1 MEKHAENSAVPV
13 TGRRWLYAGLGGL
26 LLFFLGL
33 IYTWSVFIPSLEKEF
48 GWERADATMPFS
60 VLIAMFCLGCL
71 TAGFVSR
78 RLSGRLVVRVAAVA
92 LGGGFAL
99 AAVSNNL
106 VNMCLAYGVVVGLGA
121 GLAYNTV
128 LATMVKWFPDRL
140 GSVAG
145 LMLMGLGC
153 GSFFLSLGGSWL
165 LEFLD
170 WRKVFLLFG
179 GLNFALFMGLS
190 GYVVP
195 PAANILFPERRGLG
209 KGARKASES
218 AGDLPTVQMVRRPA
232 FLLFFAWAVV
242 ISSAGL
248 ALVGHAAP
256 MAKGLGMSSAAVGF
270 AAGLVSL
277 FNGFGRSIFGA
288 CFDLF
293 GRRMVMPTASCGF
306 VLAGV
311 LLLLCLRSESALL
324 LNAALVLGG
333 LCYGGV
339 MPSTSTVIGTFYGL
353 KYYQQNL
360 SVAMLSLLPAS
371 FIGPYVAGMLHSVSN
386 SYFPT
391 AVLLMVLGGLGLG
404 LSLLIRRP

>member
-1 MEKHAENSAVPV
+1 MENPENAAAPAPV
-13 TGRRWLYAGLGGL
+13 TARRWLYAGLGGI

-60 VLIAMFCLGCL
+60 VLITMFCLGCL

-78 RLSGRLVVRVAAVA
+78 RLSGRLVVRAAAVA

-99 AAVSNNL
+99 ASVSNSL

-165 LEFLD
+165 LQFLD

-179 GLNFALFMGLS
+179 GLNFALFMGLA
-190 GYVVP
+190 GYVAP
-195 PAANILFPERRGLG
+195 PAAHLVFPAG
-209 KGARKASES
+209 KTGKARTASES
-218 AGDLPTVQMVRRPA
+218 AGDIPTGKMVRRPA
-232 FLLFFAWAVV
+232 FLFFFAWAVL

-256 MAKGLGMSSAAVGF
+256 MARGLGMSSAAVGF

-293 GRRMVMPTASCGF
+293 GRKMVMRTASCGF
-306 VLAGV
+306 VAAG
-311 LLLLCLRSESALL
+311 LLLVFCLRLESALL
-324 LNAALVLGG
+324 LNAVLVLGG

-371 FIGPYVAGMLHSVSN
+371 FIGPYVAGMLHAASD

-404 LSLLIRRP
+404 LSWLIRKP